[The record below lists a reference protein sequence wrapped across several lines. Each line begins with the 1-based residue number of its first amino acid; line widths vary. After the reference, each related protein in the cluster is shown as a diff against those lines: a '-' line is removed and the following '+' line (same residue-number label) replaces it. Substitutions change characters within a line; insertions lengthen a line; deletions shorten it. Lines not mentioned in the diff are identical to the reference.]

1 MEDIIKASEQLD
13 NELMSQFVIES
24 MGVFDYVPKHPYSDN
39 SDFAYYQKEFQHYCL
54 QAKCNLIIDKIKP
67 SIDTIAVTLIK
78 NQICEY
84 LNIASNRNNHDMK
97 WLYNSNE
104 DEIIIQQV
112 KMLTKALIYKEYENI
127 ANANRQKS
135 LATDEVSTTISILIY
150 FIILANPYYTAKDFN
165 RLFIETWF
173 DYYENWM
180 ATEFMFNMAGPNWRE
195 QFRGVL
201 LFEDY

>member
-24 MGVFDYVPKHPYSDN
+24 MGVFDYVPKQPYSDN

-67 SIDTIAVTLIK
+67 SLDTIAVTLIK

-84 LNIASNRNNHDMK
+84 LNIASNRNNHAMK

-150 FIILANPYYTAKDFN
+150 FIILTNPYYTAKDFN